1 MLKIGNIELDMP
13 FFQGSLSGYTD
24 AAMRKLARQFG
35 SPLTL
40 TGVMLDKTAACA
52 RARRSL
58 ALNVAENEHPVA
70 AQILG
75 SSPEMMA
82 QAAGELEKEGFD
94 IIDLNIACPAPK
106 VLRRKRGGYLL
117 EYPELTREI
126 FLAVRDTVKC
136 PVMMKLRAG
145 YGTGDQSRHFFWQ
158 ICQHASES
166 GVDALVIHGRT
177 VCQRY
182 RGQADWN
189 IIAEVKRNFPNMT
202 IIGSGDIYEPEAAV
216 ERLNSFNL
224 DGVLIARGAI
234 GNPWIFSDLKALW
247 QGDPKP
253 EPPTL
258 AEQGNVIL
266 RHYEMIS
273 TRRRHTKGVRYF
285 RKFAVGYCKRHPERK
300 KAQLALM
307 AAKTGDQL
315 QATVKE
321 WFGI

>member
-1 MLKIGNIELDMP
+1 MLKIGNIEFDMP

-24 AAMRKLARQFG
+24 AAMRNIARQFG

-58 ALNVAENEHPVA
+58 GLNVGENEHPVG

-75 SSPEMMA
+75 AKPEMMA
-82 QAAGELEKEGFD
+82 AAAGELEKEGFD

-106 VLRRKRGGYLL
+106 VLRRQRGGYLL
-117 EYPELTREI
+117 KDPQRVREI
-126 FLAVRDTVKC
+126 FDVVRDGVKC

-145 YGTGDQSRHFFWQ
+145 YGGGEESREDFWQ
-158 ICQHASES
+158 ICEMANDG
-166 GVDALVIHGRT
+166 GVDALVVHGRS

-182 RGQADWN
+182 RGRADWD
-189 IIAEVKRNFPNMT
+189 IIAEVKRRFPEMT
-202 IIGSGDIYEPEAAV
+202 VIGSGDIYEPEGAI
-216 ERLNSFNL
+216 ERLKSCKI

-247 QGDPKP
+247 QGDNKP

-258 AEQGNVIL
+258 AEQGEVIL
-266 RHYEMIS
+266 KHYEMVSSRRRAARGTARGSPVPAPHPVSIS
-273 TRRRHTKGVRYF
+273 TPLRRG
-285 RKFAVGYCKRHPERK
+285 G
-300 KAQLALM
+300 
-307 AAKTGDQL
+307 
-315 QATVKE
+315 
-321 WFGI
+321 